1 MADISISGL
10 DELEKALQ
18 RLAESADSIGMKAV
32 DRAKPIVVKAVRA
45 ALTDAAGAGQATG
58 AMVSS
63 VAGTKTGINEYGV
76 YTVVFPMGTDAKGV
90 RNAEKAAYLNYGVRK
105 GYRGHQQA
113 PTYWHDKA
121 VSAAEKGCI
130 DAIEKTVEEEAG
142 QIWD

>member
-10 DELEKALQ
+10 DELEKALTQ
-18 RLAESADSIGMKAV
+18 LAESADSIAIKAV
-32 DRAKPIVVKAVRA
+32 DRAKPVAVKAVKA
-45 ALTDAAGAGQATG
+45 ALRDAAGAGQATG
-58 AMVSS
+58 TMVAS

-105 GYRGHQQA
+105 GYHGHHQE

-121 VSAAEKGCI
+121 VSAAESGCI
-130 DAIEKTVEEEAG
+130 EAIEKTVEEEAG
-142 QIWD
+142 RIWD